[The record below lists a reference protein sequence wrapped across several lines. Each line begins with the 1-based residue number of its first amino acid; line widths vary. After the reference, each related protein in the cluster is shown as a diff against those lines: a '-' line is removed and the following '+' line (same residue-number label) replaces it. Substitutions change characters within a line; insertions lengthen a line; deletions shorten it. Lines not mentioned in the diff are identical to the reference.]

1 MKLLREL
8 SKKYRVVSVVGM
20 AKNAGKTTVLNYLIE
35 EAADEGIALGITST
49 GRDGER
55 KDIVTGT
62 DKPGIYLWEDTMVTT
77 PSGLYDMSEA
87 GLEILRVT
95 EYSGALGEI
104 LLCRVA
110 EAGYVQTAGPVATAD
125 QRGICR
131 EMLDRGADMVLVDG
145 AVDRRAIAAP
155 EASDAVILATGA
167 ALSRSVAKVVEET
180 MHVAGLYRLPEFS
193 DQAARRIIAE
203 NGNSGRLTVFEKKGA
218 RFPDVTTGLAAG
230 GVLNEAIGNETKYVY
245 LPGALTEGVVAGVS
259 PSKLKQIAFI
269 VKNPTK
275 IFIDSASWRLLRKK
289 GLRVRVLKNV
299 EIAALT
305 VNPRAPEGYSF
316 DRAAL
321 LSAMREAAGGIPVLD
336 VRYAG

>member
-8 SKKYRVVSVVGM
+8 SEKYRVVSVVGM

-55 KDIVTGT
+55 KDVVTGT

-77 PSGLYDMSEA
+77 PSGLYGMYEA

-110 EAGYVQTAGPVATAD
+110 EAGYVQTAGPVATVD
-125 QRGICR
+125 QREICR
-131 EMLDRGADMVLVDG
+131 EMLDRGAAMVLVDG
-145 AVDRRAIAAP
+145 AIDRRAIAAP
-155 EASDAVILATGA
+155 GASDAVILATGA

-180 MHVAGLYRLPEFS
+180 MHVAGLYRLPEFP
-193 DQAARRIIAE
+193 DQAARRIIE
-203 NGNSGRLTVFEKKGA
+203 DDGNSERLAVFEKRGA

-230 GVLNEAIGNETKYVY
+230 G
-245 LPGALTEGVVAGVS
+245 
-259 PSKLKQIAFI
+259 
-269 VKNPTK
+269 
-275 IFIDSASWRLLRKK
+275 
-289 GLRVRVLKNV
+289 
-299 EIAALT
+299 
-305 VNPRAPEGYSF
+305 
-316 DRAAL
+316 
-321 LSAMREAAGGIPVLD
+321 IPVLD